1 MSDDPSGDGLSPSS
15 SQAKLD
21 ELPASLRAALDEPPV
36 PPKSWQDGVAPAFL
50 AVGLSVVFL
59 DRLAPSTLLVGG
71 LGPSIVGAV
80 LAGLLA
86 YWCLYYA
93 PAMWGVRTRRPLAV
107 VATSTFGARGA
118 VVVPGLLLGVAYVV
132 WFAITIDYATQ
143 YTLSGLATCGLLDAT
158 QLASSPMANLAVPR
172 PLFLIVSA
180 TWAMASAVVGAVAV
194 RLVAAV
200 MSAYL
205 IFPAIA
211 LAAAVVWAMPGVSA
225 GPIETVPF
233 TLGGGRALAAM
244 SQLVFAYL
252 ACVGLAS
259 VDWGAATKSE
269 RDVRNGGL
277 AGLMLAVPV
286 LATLALLVVAGSL
299 GRAAPRI
306 AGAGGEPLGPGA
318 RPAIARIVPRLAA
331 AQAEPVEPT
340 LRDVFARGIKGR
352 LGGVGLFVLALGL
365 LGPSCSN
372 PYMFARQFH
381 AALPRVPRWG
391 WSVLGALAAWSMIA
405 TGATRHVEMLFGLVG
420 GLAAPAVG
428 AMAADFARSRG
439 VWPGPR
445 RGVSLAGF
453 TAWVTGTIAA
463 YAVARWG
470 ENFVATRYL
479 PSSIV
484 GFAASFLMYAG
495 LAAARLEPKTFHAV
509 IAEKP
514 AASAEN

>member
-1 MSDDPSGDGLSPSS
+1 MSNDPSGEGLSPPD
-15 SQAKLD
+15 SQDKLD
-21 ELPASLRAALDEPPV
+21 ELPASLRAALAEPPV
-36 PPKSWQDGVAPAFL
+36 PPKGWQDGVAPAFL
-50 AVGLSVVFL
+50 AAGLSVVFL

-80 LAGLLA
+80 LAGLLG

-118 VVVPGLLLGVAYVV
+118 VVVPGLLLGVACVV

-143 YTLSGLATCGLLDAT
+143 YTLGGLAACGFLDPT
-158 QLASSPMANLAVPR
+158 QLASTPRAGLAVPK
-172 PLFLIVSA
+172 PLFLIVAA
-180 TWAMASAVVGAVAV
+180 TWAMASAVVGTLAV

-200 MSAYL
+200 MSAYI

-211 LAAAVVWAMPGVSA
+211 LAAAVVWAIPSVSA

-233 TLGGGRALAAM
+233 TRGGGQALAAM
-244 SQLVFAYL
+244 LQLVFAYL
-252 ACVGLAS
+252 ACLGLAS
-259 VDWGAATKSE
+259 ADWGAATKSE
-269 RDVRNGGL
+269 RDVRDGGL
-277 AGLMLAVPV
+277 GGLMLAVPI
-286 LATLALLVVAGSL
+286 LAILALLVVAGSL

-306 AGAGGEPLGPGA
+306 AGDGGEPIGPGA
-318 RPAIARIVPRLAA
+318 RPAIARMVPKPAA
-331 AQAEPVEPT
+331 AQAEAVDPT
-340 LRDVFARGIKGR
+340 LRNAFAWGIGGR
-352 LGGVGLFVLALGL
+352 LGGAGLFVLALGL

-372 PYMFARQFH
+372 PYLVARQFH
-381 AALPRVPRWG
+381 AAFPRVPRWG
-391 WSVLGALAAWSMIA
+391 WSIVAALAAWSMIA
-405 TGATRHVEMLFGLVG
+405 TGATRHVETLFGLVG

-428 AMAADFARSRG
+428 AMASDFARSRG

-453 TAWVTGTIAA
+453 TAWVTGVIAA

-470 ENFVATRYL
+470 DLSLTTRYL

-484 GFAASFLMYAG
+484 GFAASFFTYTG
-495 LAAARLEPKTFHAV
+495 LAAARLERAT
-509 IAEKP
+509 IAIG
-514 AASAEN
+514 SAKDL